1 MPENTE
7 ELVRKALAKSTPL
20 HRLRELDPALD
31 ENQLARL
38 RARVLEARSG
48 RSLSSVSSTALDFER
63 LVGRNIE
70 NPIGGVTIP
79 VGVVGPIV
87 VHGSVARGEVYLP
100 LATTEGALV
109 ASVNR
114 GASATSKS
122 GGVLVRILRDGMT
135 RAPLFK
141 TNSVDQSLE
150 ARGWI
155 EDNFVRLK
163 GAAEETTR
171 HGKLEAVQVF
181 IAGSNMFVRFTFDT
195 GDAMG
200 MNMVTIAT
208 QRMCAL
214 IEENTH
220 AKLVSLSGNMCT
232 DKKPA
237 HINSLLG
244 RGKSVVAEARIKR
257 DVVEKVLKT
266 TPEEIVDVNMRKNM
280 VGSSL
285 SGSFAQNAHFANVLA
300 ASFIALGQDPA
311 QVVECSQGSTFAE
324 VRKDELYFSVTLPT
338 LEVGAVGGGTWLNQ
352 QKELISITGALD
364 AKEGLRGKWLAE
376 VIAAGT
382 LCGELS
388 LLGALSSNTLASSH
402 AKLGRSK

>member
-1 MPENTE
+1 MAQDTE
-7 ELVRKALAKSTPL
+7 ELVREALNKNTPL

-48 RSLSSVSSTALDFER
+48 KSLTSVASTSLDFER
-63 LVGRNIE
+63 LVGKNIE

-79 VGVVGPIV
+79 VGVVGPIMI
-87 VHGSVARGEVYLP
+87 HGSVAQGEVYLP

-114 GASATSKS
+114 GASATLRS
-122 GGVLVRILRDGMT
+122 GGVVTRILRDGMT

-150 ARGWI
+150 AKRWI
-155 EDNFVRLK
+155 EDNFARLK
-163 GAAEETTR
+163 SATEETTR
-171 HGKLEAVQVF
+171 HGRLEGVQVF

-208 QRMCAL
+208 QKACAV
-214 IEENTH
+214 IEEKTH

-237 HINSLLG
+237 HINALLG

-257 DVVEKVLKT
+257 DVVEKILKT
-266 TPEEIVDVNMRKNM
+266 TPEEIVDVNIRKNM

-285 SGSFAQNAHFANVLA
+285 SGSFAQNAHFANVIA

-324 VRKDELYFSVTLPT
+324 TRGDELYFSITLPT
-338 LEVGAVGGGTWLNQ
+338 LEVGAVGGGTWLSQ
-352 QKELISITGALD
+352 QRELMSITGALG

-402 AKLGRSK
+402 VKLGRSK